1 MKRNP
6 AFYLFIILLFNSC
19 FSIKPATTKTGKNLW
34 EEFFVSPGVI
44 QYFVKPLSFQNN
56 NDLFLFDF
64 TFRNRSDSVTVNF
77 TMENPKSIT
86 SPDQIYFLTNNDSVR
101 ISSIQTLLNE
111 KSNDKFKLRKT
122 GKISFVEFKQM
133 MTQDKWVVSLTID
146 SANKMYYPTN
156 KTTRHLQ
163 VLKRNLGYEIQVR

>member
-6 AFYLFIILLFNSC
+6 VFYLFIILLFSSC

-44 QYFVKPLSFQNN
+44 QYFIKPLAFQHND
-56 NDLFLFDF
+56 DLFEVDF
-64 TFRNRSDSVTVNF
+64 TFRNGSDSVTVNF
-77 TMENPKSIT
+77 TLEEQNNII
-86 SPDQIYFLTNNDSVR
+86 SPDQIYFLTNKDSVR
-101 ISSIQTLLNE
+101 ISSIQTLLNA

-133 MTQDKWVVSLTID
+133 LSKDKWVVTLLIGSATKKYSPTSKTI
-146 SANKMYYPTN
+146 
-156 KTTRHLQ
+156 RHLQ
-163 VLKRNLGYEIQVR
+163 ILKNNLFVTIE

>member
-6 AFYLFIILLFNSC
+6 ALYLFIVLLFNSC

-44 QYFVKPLSFQNN
+44 QYFIKPLSFQNN
-56 NDLFLFDF
+56 EDLFKVDF
-64 TFRNRSDSVTVNF
+64 TFRNGSDSVTVNF
-77 TMENPKSIT
+77 TLEEQNSIT
-86 SPDQIYFLTNNDSVR
+86 SPDRIYFLTNNDSVKIR
-101 ISSIQTLLNE
+101 STQTLLNE
-111 KSNDKFKLRKT
+111 KSSKKFKLRKT

-133 MTQDKWVVSLTID
+133 LAEDKWIVSLLLD
-146 SANKMYYPTN
+146 SETKKYYPTN

-163 VLKRNLGYEIQVR
+163 LLKNNLFGIIE